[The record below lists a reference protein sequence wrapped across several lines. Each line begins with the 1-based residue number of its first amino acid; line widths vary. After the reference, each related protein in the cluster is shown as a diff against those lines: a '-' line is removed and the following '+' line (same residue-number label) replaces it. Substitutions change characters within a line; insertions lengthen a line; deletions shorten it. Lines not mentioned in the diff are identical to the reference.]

1 MLLVAACAPGTPSS
15 SPSPSPTPTGD
26 PNFVIR
32 GNLARSLDAF
42 ESGGTARVAFMGG
55 SVTTMEWTDQVEDY
69 LRGKFPDTTFDFINA
84 GLSGTPAELGAFRLE
99 DDVFSHGRVDLLF
112 LEFAVNGG
120 STEAMEGIVR
130 HARALSPAIDI
141 VQIHVAADW
150 FADSLVNGVIPGVI
164 VDHERVAEHYGNSSL
179 HLYQEV
185 YDRIAAGD
193 FTSQQFFATM
203 GVHPSAMGNTVYS
216 SFVIHF
222 LETAWGL
229 PDDTATLASTP
240 PPMTLHPWE
249 HGALVSYD
257 EATAMTG
264 FDHVTDWMPDLN
276 GNLKAPVSLVAS
288 STAGSTISF
297 AFDGTMVGLYTVAGP
312 DSAVVDYQIDGGDWM
327 TQDTARDSWYPND
340 YYRLAGFVLSTSL
353 SDGPHVITFRTTAT
367 DGSVFRLYRLMVG

>member
-1 MLLVAACAPGTPSS
+1 
-15 SPSPSPTPTGD
+15 
-26 PNFVIR
+26 
-32 GNLARSLDAF
+32 
-42 ESGGTARVAFMGG
+42 
-55 SVTTMEWTDQVEDY
+55 
-69 LRGKFPDTTFDFINA
+69 
-84 GLSGTPAELGAFRLE
+84 
-99 DDVFSHGRVDLLF
+99 
-112 LEFAVNGG
+112 
-120 STEAMEGIVR
+120 
-130 HARALSPAIDI
+130 
-141 VQIHVAADW
+141 
-150 FADSLVNGVIPGVI
+150 
-164 VDHERVAEHYGNSSL
+164 
-179 HLYQEV
+179 
-185 YDRIAAGD
+185 
-193 FTSQQFFATM
+193 
-203 GVHPSAMGNTVYS
+203 
-216 SFVIHF
+216 
-222 LETAWGL
+222 
-229 PDDTATLASTP
+229 
-240 PPMTLHPWE
+240 LHPWE